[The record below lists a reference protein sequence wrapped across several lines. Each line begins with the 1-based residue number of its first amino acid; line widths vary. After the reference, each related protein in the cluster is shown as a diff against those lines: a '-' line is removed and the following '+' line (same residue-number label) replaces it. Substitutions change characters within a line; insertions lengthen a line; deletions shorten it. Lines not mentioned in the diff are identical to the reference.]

1 MICLQ
6 NFIPRLYHVSTK
18 IRNGEYQVTVP
29 VVFEGGILQN
39 DELFTFL
46 EEVKSKVPDIVNS
59 KDDKTFLINYKKEIS
74 ATINEIDLSEKKQI
88 DEMIQIFRDRNPRV
102 WEARSELAGIVKK
115 ITQLN
120 SDYDER
126 RRRAGFEAVDLAV
139 NEANVVYGLS
149 GTRFVLTTG
158 RFTSVDA
165 LTAKGELKKTIQDK
179 IDSAGLKA
187 QENLEKERLLE
198 AARIAERDKQQ
209 ELDKKEQ
216 ELRQREQ
223 DLARQEIND
232 TQAIQ
237 KELEKERNR
246 ANAKSQ
252 AVDNIQKSQAEKT
265 QELLARLTNLENSID
280 PSKIYTGESV
290 LNLIKKI
297 KGLLK

>member
-1 MICLQ
+1 M
-6 NFIPRLYHVSTK
+6 
-18 IRNGEYQVTVP
+18 TVP

-39 DELFTFL
+39 DELFSFL
-46 EEVKSKVPDIVNS
+46 KEVENKVPDIVNS
-59 KDDKTFLINYKKEIS
+59 KDDKTFLNNYKKEIS

-88 DEMIQIFRDRNPRV
+88 DEMIEVFRDRNPQV
-102 WEARSELAGIVKK
+102 WEARSKLAGIVTK
-115 ITQLN
+115 ITQMN
-120 SDYDER
+120 NDFDER

-165 LTAKGELKKTIQDK
+165 LTAKGELKKSIQDK

-187 QENLEKERLLE
+187 QESLEQERLLE

-209 ELDKKEQ
+209 ELAKKEQ

-223 DLARQEIND
+223 DLARQEAND

-237 KELEKERNR
+237 KELERERIR
-246 ANAKSQ
+246 ANAKAR

-265 QELLARLTNLENSID
+265 QEVLTRLTKLENLIN
-280 PSKIYTGESV
+280 PNTEYTGESV

>member
-1 MICLQ
+1 M
-6 NFIPRLYHVSTK
+6 
-18 IRNGEYQVTVP
+18 TVP

-39 DELFTFL
+39 DELFSFL
-46 EEVKSKVPDIVNS
+46 KEVENKVPDIVNS
-59 KDDKTFLINYKKEIS
+59 KDDKTFLNNYKKEIS

-88 DEMIQIFRDRNPRV
+88 DEMIEVFRDRNPQV
-102 WEARSELAGIVKK
+102 WEARSKLAGIVTK
-115 ITQLN
+115 ITQMN
-120 SDYDER
+120 NDFDER

-139 NEANVVYGLS
+139 KEANVVYGLS

-165 LTAKGELKKTIQDK
+165 LTAKGDLKKSIQDK

-187 QENLEKERLLE
+187 QDNLEQERLLE

-209 ELDKKEQ
+209 ELAKKEQ

-223 DLARQEIND
+223 DLARQEAND

-237 KELEKERNR
+237 KELEQERIR
-246 ANAKSQ
+246 ANAKAQ

-265 QELLARLTNLENSID
+265 QEVLTRLTRLENLID
-280 PSKIYTGESV
+280 TNTKYTGESV
-290 LNLIKKI
+290 LKLIKKI

>member
-1 MICLQ
+1 M
-6 NFIPRLYHVSTK
+6 
-18 IRNGEYQVTVP
+18 TVP

-39 DELFTFL
+39 DELFSFL
-46 EEVKSKVPDIVNS
+46 KEVENKVPDIVNS
-59 KDDKTFLINYKKEIS
+59 KDDKTFLNNYKKEIS

-88 DEMIQIFRDRNPRV
+88 DEMIEVFRDRNPQV
-102 WEARSELAGIVKK
+102 WEARSKLAGIVTK
-115 ITQLN
+115 ITQMN
-120 SDYDER
+120 NDFDER

-139 NEANVVYGLS
+139 KEANVVYGLS

-165 LTAKGELKKTIQDK
+165 LTAKGDLKKSIQDK

-187 QENLEKERLLE
+187 QDNLEQERLLE

-209 ELDKKEQ
+209 ELAKKEQ

-223 DLARQEIND
+223 DLARQEAND

-237 KELEKERNR
+237 KELEQERIR
-246 ANAKSQ
+246 ANAKAQ

-265 QELLARLTNLENSID
+265 QEVLTRLTKLENLIN
-280 PSKIYTGESV
+280 PSTEYTGESV
-290 LNLIKKI
+290 LKLIKKI

>member
-1 MICLQ
+1 M
-6 NFIPRLYHVSTK
+6 
-18 IRNGEYQVTVP
+18 TVP

-39 DELFTFL
+39 DELFSFL
-46 EEVKSKVPDIVNS
+46 KEVENKVPDIVNS
-59 KDDKTFLINYKKEIS
+59 KDDRTFLNNYKKEIS

-88 DEMIQIFRDRNPRV
+88 DEMIEIFRDRNHQV
-102 WEARSELAGIVKK
+102 WEIRSKLAGIVTK
-115 ITQLN
+115 ITQMN
-120 SDYDER
+120 NDFDDR

-165 LTAKGELKKTIQDK
+165 LTAKGDLKKSIQDK

-187 QENLEKERLLE
+187 QDNLEQERLLE

-209 ELDKKEQ
+209 ELAKKEQ

-223 DLARQEIND
+223 DLARQEAND

-237 KELEKERNR
+237 KELEQERIR
-246 ANAKSQ
+246 ANAKAQ

-265 QELLARLTNLENSID
+265 QEVLTRLTKLENLIN
-280 PSKIYTGESV
+280 PSTEYTGDSV
-290 LNLIKKI
+290 LKLIKKI

>member
-1 MICLQ
+1 M
-6 NFIPRLYHVSTK
+6 
-18 IRNGEYQVTVP
+18 TVP

-39 DELFTFL
+39 DELFSFL
-46 EEVKSKVPDIVNS
+46 KEVESKVPDVVNS
-59 KDDKTFLINYKKEIS
+59 KDDKTFLNNYKKEIS

-88 DEMIQIFRDRNPRV
+88 DEMIEVFRDRNPQV
-102 WEARSELAGIVKK
+102 WEARSKLSEIVNK
-115 ITQLN
+115 ITQMN
-120 SDYDER
+120 SDFDER

-165 LTAKGELKKTIQDK
+165 LTAKGDLKKSIQDK
-179 IDSAGLKA
+179 IDSAGLQA
-187 QENLEKERLLE
+187 QANLEQERLLE

-223 DLARQEIND
+223 DLARQEAND

-237 KELEKERNR
+237 KELEQERNR
-246 ANAKSQ
+246 ANAKAQ

-265 QELLARLTNLENSID
+265 QEVLTRLTKLENLIV
-280 PSKIYTGESV
+280 PSKEYTGESV
-290 LNLIKKI
+290 LGLIKKI

>member
-1 MICLQ
+1 M
-6 NFIPRLYHVSTK
+6 
-18 IRNGEYQVTVP
+18 TVP

-39 DELFTFL
+39 DELFSFL
-46 EEVKSKVPDIVNS
+46 KEVENKVPDIVNS
-59 KDDKTFLINYKKEIS
+59 KDDRTFLNNYKKEIS

-88 DEMIQIFRDRNPRV
+88 DEMIEIFRDRNPQV
-102 WEARSELAGIVKK
+102 WEIRSKLAGIVTK
-115 ITQLN
+115 ITQMN
-120 SDYDER
+120 NDFDDR

-165 LTAKGELKKTIQDK
+165 LTAKGDLKKSIQDK

-187 QENLEKERLLE
+187 QDNLEQERLLE

-209 ELDKKEQ
+209 ELAKKEQ

-223 DLARQEIND
+223 DLARQEAND

-237 KELEKERNR
+237 KELEQERIR
-246 ANAKSQ
+246 ANAKAQ

-265 QELLARLTNLENSID
+265 QEVLTRLTKIENLIN
-280 PSKIYTGESV
+280 PSTEYTGDSV
-290 LNLIKKI
+290 LKLIKKI

>member
-1 MICLQ
+1 M
-6 NFIPRLYHVSTK
+6 
-18 IRNGEYQVTVP
+18 TVP

-39 DELFTFL
+39 DELFSFL
-46 EEVKSKVPDIVNS
+46 KEVENKVPDIVNS
-59 KDDKTFLINYKKEIS
+59 KDDKTFLNNYKKEIS

-88 DEMIQIFRDRNPRV
+88 DEMIEVFRNRNPQV
-102 WEARSELAGIVKK
+102 WEARSKLAGIVTK
-115 ITQLN
+115 ITQMN
-120 SDYDER
+120 NDFDER

-165 LTAKGELKKTIQDK
+165 LTTKGDLKKSIQDK
-179 IDSAGLKA
+179 IDSAGLQA
-187 QENLEKERLLE
+187 QANLEQERLLE

-209 ELDKKEQ
+209 ELAKKEQ

-223 DLARQEIND
+223 DLARQEAND

-237 KELEKERNR
+237 KELEQERIR
-246 ANAKSQ
+246 ANAKAQ

-265 QELLARLTNLENSID
+265 QEVLTRLTKLENLIN
-280 PSKIYTGESV
+280 PSTEYTGESV
-290 LNLIKKI
+290 LKLIKKI

>member
-1 MICLQ
+1 M
-6 NFIPRLYHVSTK
+6 
-18 IRNGEYQVTVP
+18 TVP

-39 DELFTFL
+39 DELFSFL
-46 EEVKSKVPDIVNS
+46 KEVENKVPDIVNS
-59 KDDKTFLINYKKEIS
+59 KDDKTFLNNYKKEIS
-74 ATINEIDLSEKKQI
+74 STINEIDLSEKKQI
-88 DEMIQIFRDRNPRV
+88 DEMIEVFRDRNPQV
-102 WEARSELAGIVKK
+102 WEARSKLAGIVTK
-115 ITQLN
+115 ITQMN
-120 SDYDER
+120 NDFDER

-139 NEANVVYGLS
+139 KEANVVYGLS

-165 LTAKGELKKTIQDK
+165 LTAKGDLKKSIQDK

-187 QENLEKERLLE
+187 QDNLEQERLLE

-209 ELDKKEQ
+209 ELAKKEQ

-223 DLARQEIND
+223 DLARQEAND

-237 KELEKERNR
+237 KELEQERIR
-246 ANAKSQ
+246 ANAKAQ

-265 QELLARLTNLENSID
+265 QEVLTRLTKLENLIN
-280 PSKIYTGESV
+280 PNTEYTGDSV
-290 LNLIKKI
+290 LKLIKKI

>member
-1 MICLQ
+1 M
-6 NFIPRLYHVSTK
+6 
-18 IRNGEYQVTVP
+18 TVP

-39 DELFTFL
+39 DELFSFL
-46 EEVKSKVPDIVNS
+46 KEVESKIPDVVNS
-59 KDDKTFLINYKKEIS
+59 KDDKTFLNNYKKEIS

-88 DEMIQIFRDRNPRV
+88 DEMIEVFRDRNPQV
-102 WEARSELAGIVKK
+102 WEARSKLAGIVTK
-115 ITQLN
+115 ITQMN
-120 SDYDER
+120 NDFDER

-165 LTAKGELKKTIQDK
+165 LTTKGDLKKSIQDK
-179 IDSAGLKA
+179 IDSAGLQA
-187 QENLEKERLLE
+187 QSKLEQERLLE

-209 ELDKKEQ
+209 ELAKKEQ
-216 ELRQREQ
+216 ELILREQ
-223 DLARQEIND
+223 DLARQEAND

-237 KELEKERNR
+237 KELEQERIR
-246 ANAKSQ
+246 ANAKAQ

-265 QELLARLTNLENSID
+265 QEVLNRLTKLENLIN
-280 PSKIYTGESV
+280 PSTEYTGESV
-290 LNLIKKI
+290 LKLIKKI

>member
-1 MICLQ
+1 M
-6 NFIPRLYHVSTK
+6 
-18 IRNGEYQVTVP
+18 TVP

-39 DELFTFL
+39 DELLSFL

-126 RRRAGFEAVDLAV
+126 RRKAGFEAVDLAV

-149 GTRFVLTTG
+149 GSRFVLTTG

-165 LTAKGELKKTIQDK
+165 LTAKGDLKKSIQDK

-187 QENLEKERLLE
+187 QDNLEQERLLE

-209 ELDKKEQ
+209 ELAKKEQ

-223 DLARQEIND
+223 DLARQEAND

-237 KELEKERNR
+237 KELEQERIR
-246 ANAKSQ
+246 ANAKAQ

-265 QELLARLTNLENSID
+265 QEVLTRLTKLENLIN
-280 PSKIYTGESV
+280 PRTEYTGESV
-290 LNLIKKI
+290 LKLIKKI

>member
-1 MICLQ
+1 M
-6 NFIPRLYHVSTK
+6 
-18 IRNGEYQVTVP
+18 TVP

-39 DELFTFL
+39 DELFSFL
-46 EEVKSKVPDIVNS
+46 KEVENKVPDIVNS
-59 KDDKTFLINYKKEIS
+59 KDDKTFLNNYKKEIS

-88 DEMIQIFRDRNPRV
+88 DEMIEVFRDRNPQV
-102 WEARSELAGIVKK
+102 WEARSKLDGIVTK
-115 ITQLN
+115 ITQMN
-120 SDYDER
+120 NDFDER

-139 NEANVVYGLS
+139 KEANVVYGLS

-165 LTAKGELKKTIQDK
+165 LTAKGNLKKSIQDK

-187 QENLEKERLLE
+187 QDNLEQERLLE

-209 ELDKKEQ
+209 ELAKKEQ

-223 DLARQEIND
+223 DLARQEAND

-237 KELEKERNR
+237 KELEQERIR
-246 ANAKSQ
+246 ANAKAQ

-265 QELLARLTNLENSID
+265 QEVLTRLTKLENLIN
-280 PSKIYTGESV
+280 PSTEYTGESV
-290 LNLIKKI
+290 LKLIKKI

>member
-1 MICLQ
+1 M
-6 NFIPRLYHVSTK
+6 
-18 IRNGEYQVTVP
+18 TVP

-39 DELFTFL
+39 DELFSFL
-46 EEVKSKVPDIVNS
+46 KEVKSKVPDIVNS

-102 WEARSELAGIVKK
+102 WEARSELASIVKK

-120 SDYDER
+120 NDYDER

-139 NEANVVYGLS
+139 KEANVVYGLS

-165 LTAKGELKKTIQDK
+165 LTAKGDLKKSIQDK

-187 QENLEKERLLE
+187 QDNLEQERLLE

-209 ELDKKEQ
+209 ELAKKEQ

-223 DLARQEIND
+223 DLARQEAND

-237 KELEKERNR
+237 KELEQERIR
-246 ANAKSQ
+246 ANAKAQ

-265 QELLARLTNLENSID
+265 QEVLTRLTKLENLIN
-280 PSKIYTGESV
+280 PSTEYTGESV
-290 LNLIKKI
+290 LKLIKKI

>member
-1 MICLQ
+1 M
-6 NFIPRLYHVSTK
+6 
-18 IRNGEYQVTVP
+18 TVP

-39 DELFTFL
+39 DELFSFL
-46 EEVKSKVPDIVNS
+46 KEVENKVPDIVNS

-126 RRRAGFEAVDLAV
+126 RRKAGFEAVEFAV
-139 NEANVVYGLS
+139 NQANVVYGLS

-165 LTAKGELKKTIQDK
+165 LTAKGDLKKSIQDK
-179 IDSAGLKA
+179 IDSAGLQA
-187 QENLEKERLLE
+187 QANLEQERLLE

-209 ELDKKEQ
+209 ELAKKEQ
-216 ELRQREQ
+216 ELKHREQ
-223 DLARQEIND
+223 VLEKRETGD
-232 TQAIQ
+232 TQALSQ
-237 KELEKERNR
+237 QLEEERIKNK
-246 ANAKSQ
+246 A
-252 AVDNIQKSQAEKT
+252 
-265 QELLARLTNLENSID
+265 LENQNANIAN
-280 PSKIYTGESV
+280 TGESKIEGIIERIETFEMKIEPNKNYSGKSV
-290 LNLIKKI
+290 LNVLNKI
-297 KGLLK
+297 KELLHG

>member
-1 MICLQ
+1 M
-6 NFIPRLYHVSTK
+6 
-18 IRNGEYQVTVP
+18 TVP

-39 DELFTFL
+39 DELFSFL
-46 EEVKSKVPDIVNS
+46 EEAKSKVPDIVNS

-126 RRRAGFEAVDLAV
+126 RRKAGFEAVEFAV
-139 NEANVVYGLS
+139 NQANVVYGLS

-165 LTAKGELKKTIQDK
+165 LTAKGDLKKSIQDK
-179 IDSAGLKA
+179 IDSAGLQA
-187 QENLEKERLLE
+187 QANLEQERLLE

-209 ELDKKEQ
+209 ELAKKEQ
-216 ELRQREQ
+216 ELKHREQ
-223 DLARQEIND
+223 VLEKRETGD
-232 TQAIQ
+232 TQALSQ
-237 KELEKERNR
+237 QLEEERIKNK
-246 ANAKSQ
+246 A
-252 AVDNIQKSQAEKT
+252 
-265 QELLARLTNLENSID
+265 LENQNANIAN
-280 PSKIYTGESV
+280 TGESKIEGIIERIETLEMKIEPNKNYSGKSV
-290 LNLIKKI
+290 LNVLNKI
-297 KGLLK
+297 KELLHG

>member
-1 MICLQ
+1 M
-6 NFIPRLYHVSTK
+6 
-18 IRNGEYQVTVP
+18 TVP

-39 DELFTFL
+39 DELFSFL
-46 EEVKSKVPDIVNS
+46 KEVENKVPDIVNS
-59 KDDKTFLINYKKEIS
+59 KDDKTFLNNYKKEIS

-88 DEMIQIFRDRNPRV
+88 DEMIEVFRDRNPQV
-102 WEARSELAGIVKK
+102 WEVRSKLAEIVTK
-115 ITQLN
+115 ITQMN
-120 SDYDER
+120 NDFDER

-139 NEANVVYGLS
+139 KEANVVYGLS

-165 LTAKGELKKTIQDK
+165 LTAKGDLKKSIQDK

-187 QENLEKERLLE
+187 QDNLEQERLLE

-209 ELDKKEQ
+209 ELAKKEQ

-223 DLARQEIND
+223 DLARQEAND

-237 KELEKERNR
+237 KELEQERIR
-246 ANAKSQ
+246 ANAKAQ

-265 QELLARLTNLENSID
+265 QEVLTRLTKLENLIN
-280 PSKIYTGESV
+280 PSTEYTGESV
-290 LNLIKKI
+290 LKLIKKI

>member
-1 MICLQ
+1 M
-6 NFIPRLYHVSTK
+6 
-18 IRNGEYQVTVP
+18 TVP

-39 DELFTFL
+39 DELFSFL
-46 EEVKSKVPDIVNS
+46 KEVENKVPDIVNS
-59 KDDKTFLINYKKEIS
+59 KDDKTFLNNYKKEIS
-74 ATINEIDLSEKKQI
+74 ATINDIDLSEKKQI
-88 DEMIQIFRDRNPRV
+88 DEIIEVFRDRNPQV
-102 WEARSELAGIVKK
+102 WEARSKFAGIVTK
-115 ITQLN
+115 ITQMN
-120 SDYDER
+120 SDFDER

-165 LTAKGELKKTIQDK
+165 LTTKGDLKKSIQDK
-179 IDSAGLKA
+179 IDSAGLQA
-187 QENLEKERLLE
+187 QANLEQERLLE

-209 ELDKKEQ
+209 ELAKKEQ

-223 DLARQEIND
+223 DLARQEAND

-237 KELEKERNR
+237 KELEQERNR
-246 ANAKSQ
+246 ANAKAQ

-265 QELLARLTNLENSID
+265 QEVLTRLTKLENLID
-280 PSKIYTGESV
+280 PSKEYTGESV
-290 LNLIKKI
+290 LGLIKKI

>member
-1 MICLQ
+1 M
-6 NFIPRLYHVSTK
+6 
-18 IRNGEYQVTVP
+18 TVP

-39 DELFTFL
+39 DELFSFL
-46 EEVKSKVPDIVNS
+46 KEVESKIPDVVNS
-59 KDDKTFLINYKKEIS
+59 KDDKTFLNNYKKEIS

-88 DEMIQIFRDRNPRV
+88 DEMIEVFRDRNPQV
-102 WEARSELAGIVKK
+102 WEARSKLAGIVTK
-115 ITQLN
+115 ITQMN
-120 SDYDER
+120 SDFDER

-165 LTAKGELKKTIQDK
+165 LTTKGDLKKSIQDK
-179 IDSAGLKA
+179 IDSAGLQA
-187 QENLEKERLLE
+187 QANLEQERLLE

-209 ELDKKEQ
+209 ELAKKEQ

-223 DLARQEIND
+223 DLARQEAND

-237 KELEKERNR
+237 KELEQERNK
-246 ANAKSQ
+246 ANAKAQ

-265 QELLARLTNLENSID
+265 QEVLTRLTKLENLID
-280 PSKIYTGESV
+280 PSKEYTGESV
-290 LNLIKKI
+290 LGLIKKI

>member
-1 MICLQ
+1 M
-6 NFIPRLYHVSTK
+6 
-18 IRNGEYQVTVP
+18 TVP

-39 DELFTFL
+39 DELFSFL
-46 EEVKSKVPDIVNS
+46 KEVESKIPDVVNS
-59 KDDKTFLINYKKEIS
+59 KDDKTFLNNYKKEIS

-88 DEMIQIFRDRNPRV
+88 DEMIEVFRDRNPRV
-102 WEARSELAGIVKK
+102 WEARSELASIVKK

-120 SDYDER
+120 NDYDER

-139 NEANVVYGLS
+139 KEANVVYGLS

-165 LTAKGELKKTIQDK
+165 LTAKGDLKKSIQDK

-187 QENLEKERLLE
+187 QDNLEQERLLE

-209 ELDKKEQ
+209 ELAKKEQ

-223 DLARQEIND
+223 DLARQEAND

-237 KELEKERNR
+237 KELEQERIR
-246 ANAKSQ
+246 ANAKAQ

-265 QELLARLTNLENSID
+265 QEVLTRLTKLENLIN
-280 PSKIYTGESV
+280 PSTEYTGESV
-290 LNLIKKI
+290 LKLIKKI

>member
-1 MICLQ
+1 M
-6 NFIPRLYHVSTK
+6 
-18 IRNGEYQVTVP
+18 TVP

-39 DELFTFL
+39 DELFSFL
-46 EEVKSKVPDIVNS
+46 KEVESKVPDIVNS
-59 KDDKTFLINYKKEIS
+59 KDDKTFLNNYKKEIS

-88 DEMIQIFRDRNPRV
+88 DEMIEVFRDRNPQV
-102 WEARSELAGIVKK
+102 WEARSKLAGIVTK
-115 ITQLN
+115 ITQMN
-120 SDYDER
+120 NDFDER

-165 LTAKGELKKTIQDK
+165 LTAKGDLKKSIQDK

-187 QENLEKERLLE
+187 QDNLKQERLLE

-209 ELDKKEQ
+209 ELAKKEQ

-223 DLARQEIND
+223 DLARQEAND

-237 KELEKERNR
+237 KELEQERNR
-246 ANAKSQ
+246 ANAKAQ

-265 QELLARLTNLENSID
+265 QEVLTRLTKLENLIN
-280 PSKIYTGESV
+280 PSTEYTGESV
-290 LNLIKKI
+290 LKLIKKI